1 MFFRFV
7 ERKKNIFYCMRTR
20 INRARKVKNIG
31 QRLVRHCAL
40 RRYENILLNAS
51 ANEKKVVLLQTL
63 FKYLTKAMEILSNRI
78 LNMAESETLA
88 MTAKARELKAQ
99 GKDVIS
105 LSIGEPDFNTPET
118 VKEAAKKAIDDN
130 FTHYPPVPGYPDL
143 REAVCEKFRRD
154 NGLEFKP
161 EQIVVSTGAKQ
172 SIYQLVQC
180 LVNPG
185 DEVIIPTPFWVSY
198 KEIVRVAEGK
208 CVYVKT
214 KIEND
219 FKVTPQ
225 QIEEAITPRTKLI
238 MFSSPSNPTGMLY
251 SKEELR
257 GIAEVVAKHPNVYVM
272 ADEIYEHINFVGQH
286 QSIAQFPEVKDRVI
300 TINGVAKGFAMTGW
314 RIGFIAA
321 PTVIA
326 KACNKLQGQVT
337 SATCSIAQKATVR
350 AMLMD
355 PKNSTEIIDMRN
367 TFLKR
372 RDMVYK
378 LLCDIPGLKVRLPQ
392 GAFYFFPDVSS
403 YYGKNFN
410 GQVIANSTDM
420 AFYLLNEANV
430 ATVMGSAFGDDACI
444 RLSYATSEDLLIE
457 AIRRIK
463 EALLKLK

>member
-1 MFFRFV
+1 
-7 ERKKNIFYCMRTR
+7 
-20 INRARKVKNIG
+20 
-31 QRLVRHCAL
+31 
-40 RRYENILLNAS
+40 
-51 ANEKKVVLLQTL
+51 
-63 FKYLTKAMEILSNRI
+63 
-78 LNMAESETLA
+78 MAESETLA

-105 LSIGEPDFNTPET
+105 LSIGEPDFNTPEE
-118 VKEAAKKAIDDN
+118 VKEAAKQAIDDN

-143 REAVCEKFRRD
+143 REAVCKKFKRD
-154 NGLEFKP
+154 NNLDFKP

-172 SIYQLVQC
+172 SIYQVVQC

-214 KIEND
+214 DIEND
-219 FKVTPQ
+219 FKVTPEQ
-225 QIEEAITPRTKLI
+225 LEAAITPKTKLI

-251 SKEELR
+251 TKEELK
-257 GIAEVVAKHPNVYVM
+257 GIADVVARHENVFVM
-272 ADEIYEHINFVGQH
+272 ADEIYEHINFVGKH
-286 QSIAQFPEVKDRVI
+286 ESIAQFPEVRDRVI

-314 RIGFIAA
+314 RIGFIGA
-321 PTVIA
+321 PLTIA

-350 AMLMD
+350 AMEMD
-355 PKNSTEIIDMRN
+355 PTTSEDIINMRN
-367 TFLKR
+367 IFRQR

-378 LLCDIPGLKVRLPQ
+378 LLCEIPGLKVRLPQ

-403 YYGKNFN
+403 YYGKSFN
-410 GQVIANSTDM
+410 GTKIENSTDM

-444 RLSYATSEDLLIE
+444 RLSYATSEDLLRE
-457 AIRRIK
+457 ALRRIK
-463 EALLKLK
+463 KALANLK

>member
-1 MFFRFV
+1 
-7 ERKKNIFYCMRTR
+7 
-20 INRARKVKNIG
+20 
-31 QRLVRHCAL
+31 
-40 RRYENILLNAS
+40 
-51 ANEKKVVLLQTL
+51 
-63 FKYLTKAMEILSNRI
+63 MEIIANRI

-105 LSIGEPDFNTPET
+105 LSIGEPDFNTPDA

-130 FTHYPPVPGYPDL
+130 FTHYPPVPGYQDL
-143 REAVCEKFRRD
+143 REAISKKFRRD
-154 NGLEFKP
+154 NGLDYKP
-161 EQIVVSTGAKQ
+161 EQIVVSTGGKQ
-172 SIYQLVQC
+172 AIYQVVQV

-198 KEIVRVAEGK
+198 KEIVRVAGGVP
-208 CVYVKT
+208 VYVKT
-214 KIEND
+214 KLEND
-219 FKVTPQ
+219 FKVTPEQ
-225 QIEEAITPRTKLI
+225 LEEAITPKTKLI

-257 GIAEVVAKHPNVYVM
+257 GIAQVVARHENLFVM
-272 ADEIYEHINFVGQH
+272 SDEIYEHINFVGRH
-286 QSIAQFPEVKDRVI
+286 ESIAQFPEVKDRVI
-300 TINGVAKGFAMTGW
+300 TVNGVAKGFAMTGW
-314 RIGFIAA
+314 RIGFIGA

-337 SATCSIAQKATVR
+337 SATCSIAQKATVC

-355 PKNSTEIIDMRN
+355 PATSDDIINMRRI
-367 TFLKR
+367 FLER

-403 YYGKNFN
+403 YYGKSFN
-410 GQVIANSTDM
+410 GKKIENSTDM

-430 ATVMGSAFGDDACI
+430 ATVMGSAFGDDSCI
-444 RLSYATSEDLLIE
+444 RLSYATSEDLLRE
-457 AIRRIK
+457 ALRRIK
-463 EALLKLK
+463 EALAKLV

>member
-1 MFFRFV
+1 M
-7 ERKKNIFYCMRTR
+7 N
-20 INRARKVKNIG
+20 
-31 QRLVRHCAL
+31 
-40 RRYENILLNAS
+40 
-51 ANEKKVVLLQTL
+51 
-63 FKYLTKAMEILSNRI
+63 ILSNRI

-105 LSIGEPDFNTPET
+105 LSIGEPDFNTPEI
-118 VKEAAKKAIDDN
+118 VKEAAKQAIDDN

-143 REAVCEKFRRD
+143 REAVCQKFKRD
-154 NGLEFKP
+154 NNLDFKP

-172 SIYQLVQC
+172 SIYQVVQC

-185 DEVIIPTPFWVSY
+185 DEVIIPTPYWVSY

-214 KIEND
+214 LIEND
-219 FKVTPQ
+219 FKVTPE
-225 QIEEAITPRTKLI
+225 QIEAAITPRTKLI

-251 SKEELR
+251 TKEELK
-257 GIAEVVAKHPNVYVM
+257 GIAEVVARHENVFIM
-272 ADEIYEHINFVGQH
+272 ADEIYEHINFVGKH
-286 QSIAQFPEVKDRVI
+286 ESIAQFPKVRDRVI

-321 PTVIA
+321 PLEIA

-350 AMLMD
+350 AMQMD
-355 PKNSTEIIDMRN
+355 PNTSEDIINMRN
-367 TFLKR
+367 IFRQR

-403 YYGKNFN
+403 YYGKSFN
-410 GQVIANSTDM
+410 GNKIENSTDM

-430 ATVMGSAFGDDACI
+430 ATVMGSAFGDDTCI
-444 RLSYATSEDLLIE
+444 RLSYATSEELLRE
-457 AIRRIK
+457 ALRRIK
-463 EALLKLK
+463 DALANLK

>member
-1 MFFRFV
+1 MD
-7 ERKKNIFYCMRTR
+7 
-20 INRARKVKNIG
+20 
-31 QRLVRHCAL
+31 
-40 RRYENILLNAS
+40 
-51 ANEKKVVLLQTL
+51 
-63 FKYLTKAMEILSNRI
+63 ILSNRI

-118 VKEAAKKAIDDN
+118 VKEAAKQAIDDN
-130 FTHYPPVPGYPDL
+130 FTHYPPVPGYADL
-143 REAVCEKFRRD
+143 REAVCQKFKRD
-154 NGLEFKP
+154 NNLDFKP

-214 KIEND
+214 NIEND
-219 FKVTPQ
+219 FKVTPEQ
-225 QIEEAITPRTKLI
+225 LEAAITPRTKLI

-251 SKEELR
+251 TKDELK
-257 GIAEVVAKHPNVYVM
+257 GIADVVAKHENVFVM
-272 ADEIYEHINFVGQH
+272 ADEIYEHINFVGKH
-286 QSIAQFPEVKDRVI
+286 ESIAQFPEIKDRVI
-300 TINGVAKGFAMTGW
+300 TVNGVAKGFAMTGW

-321 PTVIA
+321 PLVIA

-350 AMLMD
+350 AMQMD
-355 PKNSTEIIDMRN
+355 PATSEDIINMRN
-367 TFLKR
+367 IFRQR

-403 YYGKNFN
+403 YYGKSFN
-410 GQVIANSTDM
+410 GTKIENSTDM

-430 ATVMGSAFGDDACI
+430 ATVMGSAFGDDSCI
-444 RLSYATSEDLLIE
+444 RLSYATSEDLLRE
-457 AIRRIK
+457 ALRRIK
-463 EALLKLK
+463 EALANLK

>member
-1 MFFRFV
+1 M
-7 ERKKNIFYCMRTR
+7 N
-20 INRARKVKNIG
+20 
-31 QRLVRHCAL
+31 
-40 RRYENILLNAS
+40 
-51 ANEKKVVLLQTL
+51 
-63 FKYLTKAMEILSNRI
+63 ILSNRI

-105 LSIGEPDFNTPET
+105 LSIGEPDFNAPEE
-118 VKEAAKKAIDDN
+118 VKEAAKQAIDDN

-143 REAVCEKFRRD
+143 REAVCKKFKRD
-154 NGLEFKP
+154 NNLDFKP

-172 SIYQLVQC
+172 SIYQVVQC

-214 KIEND
+214 DIEND
-219 FKVTPQ
+219 FKVTPEQ
-225 QIEEAITPRTKLI
+225 LEAAITPKTKLI

-251 SKEELR
+251 TKEELK
-257 GIAEVVAKHPNVYVM
+257 GIADVVARHENVFVM
-272 ADEIYEHINFVGQH
+272 ADEIYEHINFVGKH
-286 QSIAQFPEVKDRVI
+286 ESIAQFPEVRDRVI

-314 RIGFIAA
+314 RIGFIGA
-321 PTVIA
+321 PLTIA

-350 AMLMD
+350 AMEMD
-355 PKNSTEIIDMRN
+355 PTTSEDIINMRN
-367 TFLKR
+367 IFRQR

-378 LLCDIPGLKVRLPQ
+378 LLCEIPGLKVRLPQ

-403 YYGKNFN
+403 YYGKSFN
-410 GQVIANSTDM
+410 GKKIEHSTDM

-444 RLSYATSEDLLIE
+444 RLSYATSEDLLRE
-457 AIRRIK
+457 ALRRIK
-463 EALLKLK
+463 EALANLK

>member
-1 MFFRFV
+1 
-7 ERKKNIFYCMRTR
+7 
-20 INRARKVKNIG
+20 
-31 QRLVRHCAL
+31 
-40 RRYENILLNAS
+40 
-51 ANEKKVVLLQTL
+51 
-63 FKYLTKAMEILSNRI
+63 MEILSNRI

-105 LSIGEPDFNTPET
+105 LSIGEPDFNTPEV

-143 REAVCEKFRRD
+143 REAICKKMKRD
-154 NGLEFKP
+154 NNLDFKP

-219 FKVTPQ
+219 FKVTAQ
-225 QIEEAITPRTKLI
+225 QIEEAITPKTKLI

-251 SKEELR
+251 TKEELKS
-257 GIAEVVAKHPNVYVM
+257 IADVVARHENVFIM
-272 ADEIYEHINFVGQH
+272 ADEIYEHINFVGKH
-286 QSIAQFPEVKDRVI
+286 ESIAQFENVRDRVI

-321 PTVIA
+321 PLVIA

-337 SATCSIAQKATVR
+337 SATCSIAQKATVC

-355 PKNSTEIIDMRN
+355 PTTSEDIINMRN
-367 TFLKR
+367 VFMKR

-378 LLCDIPGLKVRLPQ
+378 LLCEIPGLKVRLPQ
-392 GAFYFFPDVSS
+392 GAFYFFPEVSS
-403 YYGKNFN
+403 YYGKSYGEYKIN
-410 GQVIANSTDM
+410 NSTDLAM
-420 AFYLLNEANV
+420 YLLNEANV
-430 ATVMGSAFGDDACI
+430 ATVMGSAFGDDNCI
-444 RLSYATSEDLLIE
+444 RLSYATSEELLVE
-457 AIRRIK
+457 ALRRIK
-463 EALLKLK
+463 EALEKLV

>member
-1 MFFRFV
+1 
-7 ERKKNIFYCMRTR
+7 
-20 INRARKVKNIG
+20 
-31 QRLVRHCAL
+31 
-40 RRYENILLNAS
+40 
-51 ANEKKVVLLQTL
+51 
-63 FKYLTKAMEILSNRI
+63 MEILSNRI

-105 LSIGEPDFNTPET
+105 LSIGEPDFNTPEV

-143 REAVCEKFRRD
+143 REAICKKFKRD
-154 NGLEFKP
+154 NNLDFKP

-219 FKVTPQ
+219 FKVTAQ
-225 QIEEAITPRTKLI
+225 QIEEAITPKTKLI

-251 SKEELR
+251 TKEELKA
-257 GIAEVVAKHPNVYVM
+257 IADVVARHENVFVM
-272 ADEIYEHINFVGQH
+272 ADEIYEHINFVGKH
-286 QSIAQFPEVKDRVI
+286 ESIAQFENVRDRVI

-321 PTVIA
+321 PLVIA

-337 SATCSIAQKATVR
+337 SATCSIAQKATVC

-355 PKNSTEIIDMRN
+355 PTTSEDIINMRN
-367 TFLKR
+367 IFLKR

-378 LLCDIPGLKVRLPQ
+378 LLCEIPGLKVRLPQ
-392 GAFYFFPDVSS
+392 GAFYFFPEVSS
-403 YYGKNFN
+403 YYGKSYGEYKIN
-410 GQVIANSTDM
+410 NSTDLAM
-420 AFYLLNEANV
+420 YLLNEANV
-430 ATVMGSAFGDDACI
+430 ATVMGSAFGDDNCI
-444 RLSYATSEDLLIE
+444 RLSYATSEELLVE
-457 AIRRIK
+457 ALRRIK
-463 EALLKLK
+463 EALGKLK

>member
-1 MFFRFV
+1 
-7 ERKKNIFYCMRTR
+7 
-20 INRARKVKNIG
+20 
-31 QRLVRHCAL
+31 
-40 RRYENILLNAS
+40 
-51 ANEKKVVLLQTL
+51 
-63 FKYLTKAMEILSNRI
+63 MEIISNRI

-105 LSIGEPDFNTPET
+105 LSIGEPDFNTPDT

-130 FTHYPPVPGYPDL
+130 FTHYPPVPGYADL
-143 REAVCEKFRRD
+143 REAISQKFKRD
-154 NGLEFKP
+154 NNLDYKP
-161 EQIVVSTGAKQ
+161 EQIVVSTGGKQ
-172 SIYQLVQC
+172 AIYQVVQC

-208 CVYVKT
+208 PVYVKT
-214 KIEND
+214 SIEND
-219 FKVTPQ
+219 FKVTPEQ
-225 QIEEAITPRTKLI
+225 LEAAITPRTKLI

-251 SKEELR
+251 TKDELK
-257 GIAEVVAKHPNVYVM
+257 GIAEVVARHENLFVM
-272 ADEIYEHINFVGQH
+272 SDEIYEHINFVGRH
-286 QSIAQFPEVKDRVI
+286 ESLAQFPEVKERVI
-300 TINGVAKGFAMTGW
+300 TVNGVAKGFAMTGW
-314 RIGFIAA
+314 RIGFIGA
-321 PTVIA
+321 PLVIA

-355 PKNSTEIIDMRN
+355 PATSDDIINMRN
-367 TFLKR
+367 IFRQR

-378 LLCDIPGLKVRLPQ
+378 LLCDIPGLKVCMPQ

-403 YYGKNFN
+403 YYGKSFN
-410 GQVIANSTDM
+410 GKKIENSTDM

-444 RLSYATSEDLLIE
+444 RLSYATSEDLLRE
-457 AIRRIK
+457 ALRRIK
-463 EALLKLK
+463 EALAKLQ

>member
-1 MFFRFV
+1 M
-7 ERKKNIFYCMRTR
+7 N
-20 INRARKVKNIG
+20 
-31 QRLVRHCAL
+31 
-40 RRYENILLNAS
+40 
-51 ANEKKVVLLQTL
+51 
-63 FKYLTKAMEILSNRI
+63 ILSNRI

-105 LSIGEPDFNTPET
+105 LSIGEPDFNTPEE
-118 VKEAAKKAIDDN
+118 VKEAAKQAIDDN

-143 REAVCEKFRRD
+143 REAVCKKFKRD
-154 NGLEFKP
+154 NNLDFKP

-172 SIYQLVQC
+172 SIYQVVQC

-214 KIEND
+214 DIEND
-219 FKVTPQ
+219 FKVTPEQ
-225 QIEEAITPRTKLI
+225 LEAAITPKTKLI

-251 SKEELR
+251 TKEELK
-257 GIAEVVAKHPNVYVM
+257 GIADVVARHENVFVM
-272 ADEIYEHINFVGQH
+272 ADEIYEHINFVGKH
-286 QSIAQFPEVKDRVI
+286 ESIAQFPEVRDRVI

-314 RIGFIAA
+314 RIGFIGA
-321 PTVIA
+321 PLTIA

-350 AMLMD
+350 AMEMD
-355 PKNSTEIIDMRN
+355 PATSEDIINMRN
-367 TFLKR
+367 IFRQR

-378 LLCDIPGLKVRLPQ
+378 LLCEIPGLKVRLPQ

-403 YYGKNFN
+403 YYGKSFN
-410 GQVIANSTDM
+410 GTKIENSTDM

-444 RLSYATSEDLLIE
+444 RLSYATSEELLRE
-457 AIRRIK
+457 ALRRIK
-463 EALLKLK
+463 EALANLK

>member
-1 MFFRFV
+1 
-7 ERKKNIFYCMRTR
+7 
-20 INRARKVKNIG
+20 
-31 QRLVRHCAL
+31 
-40 RRYENILLNAS
+40 
-51 ANEKKVVLLQTL
+51 
-63 FKYLTKAMEILSNRI
+63 MEILSNRI

-105 LSIGEPDFNTPET
+105 LSIGEPDFNTPEA
-118 VKEAAKKAIDDN
+118 VKLAAKKAIDDN

-143 REAVCEKFRRD
+143 REAICTKFKRD
-154 NGLEFKP
+154 NNLDFKP

-225 QIEEAITPRTKLI
+225 QLEEAITPRTKLI

-251 SKEELR
+251 TKEELKA
-257 GIAEVVAKHPNVYVM
+257 IADVVAKHDNIFIM
-272 ADEIYEHINFVGQH
+272 ADEIYEHINFVGKH
-286 QSIAQFPEVKDRVI
+286 ESIAQFENVRDRVI
-300 TINGVAKGFAMTGW
+300 TVNGVAKGFAMTGW

-337 SATCSIAQKATVR
+337 SATCSIAQKATVC

-355 PKNSTEIIDMRN
+355 PATSEDIINMRN
-367 TFLKR
+367 IFKKR
-372 RDMVYK
+372 RDMVYQ
-378 LLCDIPGLKVRLPQ
+378 LLCDIPGLKVRMPQ
-392 GAFYFFPDVSS
+392 GAFYFFPEVSA
-403 YYGKNFN
+403 YYGKRFGEYTIN
-410 GQVIANSTDM
+410 NSTDLAM
-420 AFYLLNEANV
+420 YLLNEANV
-430 ATVMGSAFGDDACI
+430 ATVMGSAFGDDNCI
-444 RLSYATSEDLLIE
+444 RLSYATSEELLVE
-457 AIRRIK
+457 ALRRIK
-463 EALLKLK
+463 EALLKLQ

>member
-1 MFFRFV
+1 
-7 ERKKNIFYCMRTR
+7 
-20 INRARKVKNIG
+20 
-31 QRLVRHCAL
+31 
-40 RRYENILLNAS
+40 
-51 ANEKKVVLLQTL
+51 
-63 FKYLTKAMEILSNRI
+63 MEILSNRI

-88 MTAKARELKAQ
+88 MTAKARELKAH

-105 LSIGEPDFNTPET
+105 LSIGEPDFNTPDA

-143 REAVCEKFRRD
+143 REAICTKFKRD
-154 NGLEFKP
+154 NNLDFKP

-225 QIEEAITPRTKLI
+225 QLEEAITPRTKLI

-251 SKEELR
+251 TKDELKA
-257 GIAEVVAKHPNVYVM
+257 IADVVAKHDNIFIM
-272 ADEIYEHINFVGQH
+272 ADEIYEHINFVGKH
-286 QSIAQFPEVKDRVI
+286 ESIAQFENVRDRVI
-300 TINGVAKGFAMTGW
+300 TVNGVAKGFAMTGW

-337 SATCSIAQKATVR
+337 SATCSIAQKATVC

-355 PKNSTEIIDMRN
+355 PATSPDIINMRN
-367 TFLKR
+367 IFQKR

-378 LLCDIPGLKVRLPQ
+378 LLCDIPGVKVRLPQ
-392 GAFYFFPDVSS
+392 GAFYFFPEVSS
-403 YYGKNFN
+403 YYGKSYGEYKIN
-410 GQVIANSTDM
+410 NSTDLAM
-420 AFYLLNEANV
+420 YLLNEANV
-430 ATVMGSAFGDDACI
+430 ATVMGSAFGDDNCI
-444 RLSYATSEDLLIE
+444 RLSYATSEELLVE
-457 AIRRIK
+457 ALRRIK
-463 EALLKLK
+463 EALLKLQ